1 MKTIMLSAL
10 CSLTLAPFA
19 LTTGCAPQEDSYEAR
34 RRALV
39 DRPRRVMW
47 DDDGCD
53 MTHYPLSHTELLGE
67 PLSVRSFERVML
79 AATEG
84 TQVDSIFYSGT
95 MGFGYFTASKAGDW
109 FTNELADV
117 VHTPQRNKAVEYK
130 EKFGVDAMDL
140 AVAFAKRTRK
150 EIFAWLRFN
159 DNHDAAGTWNKP
171 FVMLSP
177 FKRANPDCLVGM
189 NPGKM
194 PKCCGWAAADFAQE
208 KVRAFCRKYVREYLE
223 NYDVDGIGYDFF
235 RHPQLFATV
244 ARGGRAT
251 KAELGLMTKF
261 MLELK
266 AIAEEVGRK
275 RGRPFVIAIR
285 VPDSAE
291 YCRAIGIDLE
301 RWMQLKAFDFI
312 VVGGYFQL
320 RPWRESAELAHRY
333 GMKCYASLDESR
345 IDSAVRHGKLRGL
358 RSIPG
363 RGTKEFYAARAAA
376 AMEQGMDGI
385 FYFNLGY
392 KAYDFQRTV
401 VNYDLDRPEGVDK
414 LYYAT
419 FVGGGG
425 YMPHRF
431 FVGGEKMIDPSL
443 NVNPTDPVALDRG
456 RSHRFVVPIGD
467 DFAAATRPAKV
478 EVLVLTNLKDGARPP
493 RVRLNRQALA
503 DPKSADGLWTFAADA
518 KLFAKGDNEFVV
530 TATDK
535 MTFND
540 FAVRVTWEK

>member
-1 MKTIMLSAL
+1 MRMSA
-10 CSLTLAPFA
+10 SLAYCILALPA
-19 LTTGCAPQEDSYEAR
+19 LVAAGCAPRGDSYAAQ

-53 MTHYPLSHTELLGE
+53 MTHYPIGHRELLDE

-84 TQVDSIFYSGT
+84 TQVSSIFYSGT
-95 MGFGYFTASKAGDW
+95 MGFGYFTAAKAGDW

-117 VHTPQRNKAVEYK
+117 ANTPYRNKAVEYK
-130 EKFGVDAMDL
+130 ERFGLDAMDM
-140 AVAFAKRTRK
+140 AVAFAKRNRK

-159 DNHDAAGTWNKP
+159 DNHDAVGTWDKP

-189 NPGKM
+189 NPGNL
-194 PKCCGWAAADFAQE
+194 PKCCGWAAADFAKE
-208 KVRAFCRKYVREYLE
+208 KVRAFCRQYVREYLE

-235 RHPQLFATV
+235 RHPQLFASV
-244 ARGGRAT
+244 ARGGRASN
-251 KAELGLMTKF
+251 AELDLMTRF
-261 MLELK
+261 MLDLK

-275 RGRPFVIAIR
+275 RGRPFVIAVR
-285 VPDSAE
+285 VPDSVE

-301 RWMQLKAFDFI
+301 RWMRAKAFDFV

-320 RPWRESAELAHRY
+320 RPWRESVALAHRH
-333 GMKCYASLDESR
+333 GMRCYASLDESR
-345 IDSAVRHGKLRGL
+345 IDSAVRRGAARGL

-363 RGTKEFYAARAAA
+363 RGTREFYAARAAA
-376 AMEQGMDGI
+376 AMEQGMDGV
-385 FYFNLGY
+385 FYFNLEY

-401 VNYDLDRPEGVDK
+401 LNYDLDRPEGVDK

-431 FVGGEKMIDPSL
+431 LVGGEKMIDPSL
-443 NVNPTDPVALDRG
+443 NVNPTEPVALDRD

-467 DFAAATRPAKV
+467 DFAAARIQARV
-478 EVLVLTNLKDGARPP
+478 EVLVLTDLKDGARPP
-493 RVRLNRQALA
+493 RVLVNRKPLSGAA
-503 DPKSADGLWTFAADA
+503 FADGLYTFAADA
-518 KLFAKGDNEFVV
+518 GLFAKGDNEFVV
-530 TATDK
+530 TATDR
-535 MTFND
+535 MTLND
-540 FAVRVTWEK
+540 FAVRVTWGR